1 MMDLYKGSFKNVEEE
16 SDMFFNKDLV
26 LASIK
31 AVGEDHAIVQYQDKE
46 VEVNLS
52 PEEAKEFHQ
61 YVVHQEDILVPM
73 NIKTQKPINKATPQ
87 EKKLI
92 QDEKKKLLKVDCTF
106 QAAIFRRGTNERKRE

>member
-1 MMDLYKGSFKNVEEE
+1 MDVYKDRFKNLEEE
-16 SDMFFNKDLV
+16 WNMFFNKDLV

-61 YVVHQEDILVPM
+61 YVVHQENMLVPM
-73 NIKTQKPINKATPQ
+73 NIKTQKLFVDLEEPWYEQELEELKMIPYQKNKDL
-87 EKKLI
+87 E
-92 QDEKKKLLKVDCTF
+92 
-106 QAAIFRRGTNERKRE
+106 

>member
-1 MMDLYKGSFKNVEEE
+1 
-16 SDMFFNKDLV
+16 MFFNKDLV

-61 YVVHQEDILVPM
+61 YVVHQENMLVPM
-73 NIKTQKPINKATPQ
+73 NTKTQKLFVDLEEPWYEQ
-87 EKKLI
+87 ELEELKGI
-92 QDEKKKLLKVDCTF
+92 SYQGEEGEDE
-106 QAAIFRRGTNERKRE
+106 

>member
-1 MMDLYKGSFKNVEEE
+1 MDLYKDRFKNLEGEWN
-16 SDMFFNKDLV
+16 MFFNKDLV

-61 YVVHQEDILVPM
+61 YVVHQENMLVPM
-73 NIKTQKPINKATPQ
+73 NTKTQKLFVDLEEPWYEQ
-87 EKKLI
+87 EL
-92 QDEKKKLLKVDCTF
+92 EELKEISYQEEEDD
-106 QAAIFRRGTNERKRE
+106 NE

>member
-1 MMDLYKGSFKNVEEE
+1 
-16 SDMFFNKDLV
+16 MFFNKDLV

-61 YVVHQEDILVPM
+61 YVVHQENMLVPM
-73 NIKTQKPINKATPQ
+73 NTKTQKLFVDLEEPWYEQ
-87 EKKLI
+87 EL
-92 QDEKKKLLKVDCTF
+92 EELKEISYQEEEDD
-106 QAAIFRRGTNERKRE
+106 NE

>member
-1 MMDLYKGSFKNVEEE
+1 MDLYKYRFKKLKGE
-16 SDMFFNKDLV
+16 SLMFFNKDLV

-61 YVVHQEDILVPM
+61 YVVHQENMLVPM
-73 NIKTQKPINKATPQ
+73 NIKTQKLFVDLEEPWYEQELKELKEISYQENK
-87 EKKLI
+87 
-92 QDEKKKLLKVDCTF
+92 DLK
-106 QAAIFRRGTNERKRE
+106 

>member
-1 MMDLYKGSFKNVEEE
+1 MDVYKDRFKNLEEE
-16 SDMFFNKDLV
+16 WNMFFNKDLV

-61 YVVHQEDILVPM
+61 YVVHQENMLVPM
-73 NIKTQKPINKATPQ
+73 NIKTQKLFVDLEEPWYEQ
-87 EKKLI
+87 EL
-92 QDEKKKLLKVDCTF
+92 EELKGISYQVEEDD
-106 QAAIFRRGTNERKRE
+106 NE

>member
-1 MMDLYKGSFKNVEEE
+1 
-16 SDMFFNKDLV
+16 MFFNKDLV

-61 YVVHQEDILVPM
+61 YVVYQENMLVPM
-73 NIKTQKPINKATPQ
+73 NIKTQKLFVDLEEPWYEQ
-87 EKKLI
+87 EL
-92 QDEKKKLLKVDCTF
+92 EELKG
-106 QAAIFRRGTNERKRE
+106 ISY

>member
-1 MMDLYKGSFKNVEEE
+1 MDLYKNRFKNLEEVWN
-16 SDMFFNKDLV
+16 MFFNKDLV

-61 YVVHQEDILVPM
+61 YVVHQENMLVPM
-73 NIKTQKPINKATPQ
+73 NIKTQKLFVDLEEPWYEQ
-87 EKKLI
+87 ELEELKGI
-92 QDEKKKLLKVDCTF
+92 SYDEEGEDD
-106 QAAIFRRGTNERKRE
+106 E

>member
-1 MMDLYKGSFKNVEEE
+1 ML
-16 SDMFFNKDLV
+16 FNKDLV

-61 YVVHQEDILVPM
+61 YVVHQENMLVLM
-73 NIKTQKPINKATPQ
+73 NIKTQKLFVDLEEPWYEQ
-87 EKKLI
+87 EL
-92 QDEKKKLLKVDCTF
+92 EELKGISYQEEEDD
-106 QAAIFRRGTNERKRE
+106 NE

>member
-1 MMDLYKGSFKNVEEE
+1 MDLYKDRFKNLEEAWN
-16 SDMFFNKDLV
+16 MFFNKDLV

-61 YVVHQEDILVPM
+61 YVVHQENMLVPM
-73 NIKTQKPINKATPQ
+73 NIKTQKLFVDLEEPWYEQ
-87 EKKLI
+87 EL
-92 QDEKKKLLKVDCTF
+92 EELKGISYQEEEDD
-106 QAAIFRRGTNERKRE
+106 NE

>member
-1 MMDLYKGSFKNVEEE
+1 
-16 SDMFFNKDLV
+16 MFFNKDLV

-31 AVGEDHAIVQYQDKE
+31 AVGEDHAIVQYHDKE

-61 YVVHQEDILVPM
+61 YVVHQENILVPM

-106 QAAIFRRGTNERKRE
+106 QSAIFSTWHKRTQKGVIYT

>member
-1 MMDLYKGSFKNVEEE
+1 MDLYKDRFKNIEEE
-16 SDMFFNKDLV
+16 WNMFFNKDLV

-61 YVVHQEDILVPM
+61 YVVHQENMLVPM
-73 NIKTQKPINKATPQ
+73 NIKTQKLFVDLEEPWYEQ
-87 EKKLI
+87 ELEELKGI
-92 QDEKKKLLKVDCTF
+92 SYQEEEDE
-106 QAAIFRRGTNERKRE
+106 NE

>member
-1 MMDLYKGSFKNVEEE
+1 
-16 SDMFFNKDLV
+16 MFFNKDLV

-61 YVVHQEDILVPM
+61 YVVHQENMLVPM
-73 NIKTQKPINKATPQ
+73 NIKTQKPFVDLEEPWYEQ
-87 EKKLI
+87 ELEELKGISYQKEEGE
-92 QDEKKKLLKVDCTF
+92 DE
-106 QAAIFRRGTNERKRE
+106 

>member
-1 MMDLYKGSFKNVEEE
+1 
-16 SDMFFNKDLV
+16 MFFNKDLV

-61 YVVHQEDILVPM
+61 YVVHQENMLVPM
-73 NIKTQKPINKATPQ
+73 NIKT
-87 EKKLI
+87 KKLFVDLEEPWYE
-92 QDEKKKLLKVDCTF
+92 QELEELKGISY
-106 QAAIFRRGTNERKRE
+106 QEEEENNE

>member
-1 MMDLYKGSFKNVEEE
+1 MDLYKDSFKNVEEE
-16 SDMFFNKDLV
+16 RNMYFNKDLV

-61 YVVHQEDILVPM
+61 YVVHQENMLVPM
-73 NIKTQKPINKATPQ
+73 NIKTRKLFVDLEEPWYEQ
-87 EKKLI
+87 EL
-92 QDEKKKLLKVDCTF
+92 EELKG
-106 QAAIFRRGTNERKRE
+106 ISY

>member
-1 MMDLYKGSFKNVEEE
+1 
-16 SDMFFNKDLV
+16 MFFNKDLV

-61 YVVHQEDILVPM
+61 YVVHQENMLVPM
-73 NIKTQKPINKATPQ
+73 NIKTQKLFVDSEEPWYGQDFWKVCVQKVRTCSFFNIKYII
-87 EKKLI
+87 KKEIL
-92 QDEKKKLLKVDCTF
+92 
-106 QAAIFRRGTNERKRE
+106 

>member
-1 MMDLYKGSFKNVEEE
+1 
-16 SDMFFNKDLV
+16 MFFNKDLV

-61 YVVHQEDILVPM
+61 YVVHQENMLVLM
-73 NIKTQKPINKATPQ
+73 NIKTQKLFVDLEEPWYEQELEELKMIPYQKNKDL
-87 EKKLI
+87 E
-92 QDEKKKLLKVDCTF
+92 
-106 QAAIFRRGTNERKRE
+106 